1 MRSSRDVDEF
11 IREALGPGEGE
22 LWDDLGEPSLVELV
36 SETFAGR
43 RRFLNLLSWVLTLVF
58 FLAGLYSA
66 VHMLEAQD
74 TRQTVVWLGATG
86 FCCFAVFALKTWGW
100 LEMVRISVTREVKR
114 VELQL
119 AHLAKRIDG
128 AAGADDE

>member
-1 MRSSRDVDEF
+1 MKSTDLDDF

-43 RRFLNLLSWVLTLVF
+43 RRFLNLLTWVLTLIF
-58 FLAGLYSA
+58 FLAGVYS
-66 VHMLEAQD
+66 VVQMLETQD
-74 TRQTVVWLGATG
+74 TRTTVLWLGAAG
-86 FCCFAVFALKTWGW
+86 FCAMTVFAFKTWNW
-100 LEMVRISVTREVKR
+100 LEMVRISVMREVKR

-119 AHLAKRIDG
+119 AHVARSIDRAEG
-128 AAGADDE
+128 VGRDE

>member
-1 MRSSRDVDEF
+1 MRSSRDIDDF

-43 RRFLNLLSWVLTLVF
+43 RRFLNLLSWLLVLVF
-58 FLAGLYSA
+58 FLAGVYSA
-66 VHMLEAQD
+66 MQMLETQD
-74 TRQTVVWLGATG
+74 VRQTVVWLGAAG
-86 FCCFAVFALKTWGW
+86 FCCLAVFALKTWGW
-100 LEMVRISVTREVKR
+100 LEMVRISVIREVKR

-119 AHLAKRIDG
+119 AHMARRIDETTG
-128 AAGADDE
+128 EGHE

>member
-1 MRSSRDVDEF
+1 MRSSRDVDDF

-43 RRFLNLLSWVLTLVF
+43 RRFLNALTWVLTLVF
-58 FLAGLYSA
+58 FLAGVYS
-66 VHMLEAQD
+66 VVQMLETQD
-74 TRQTVVWLGATG
+74 VRETVIWLGATG
-86 FCCFAVFALKTWGW
+86 YCCLAVFALKTWGW
-100 LEMVRISVTREVKR
+100 LEMVRISITREVKR

-119 AHLAKRIDG
+119 AHLARRVD
-128 AAGADDE
+128 ASMGADRD

>member
-1 MRSSRDVDEF
+1 MKSTDIDEF

-43 RRFLNLLSWVLTLVF
+43 RRFLNALTWVLTLIF
-58 FLAGLYSA
+58 FLAGVYSI
-66 VHMLEAQD
+66 VQMLETQD
-74 TRQTVVWLGATG
+74 TRTTVLWLGAAG
-86 FCCFAVFALKTWGW
+86 FCVMTVFALKTWSW
-100 LEMVRISVTREVKR
+100 LEMVRISVMREVKR

-119 AHLAKRIDG
+119 AHVARRFDG
-128 AAGADDE
+128 TEGRGHE